1 MEGKKK
7 RGRQV
12 AAAGLSLLV
21 NMVHSRDHVH
31 FFFVSSGPLVAD
43 GLLYV
48 SFEYLGWGGV
58 GGVNSDLNGW
68 RNRRETVEEPP
79 INDEV
84 ELRYNNKKRKNKGPT

>member
-31 FFFVSSGPLVAD
+31 FFLC
-43 GLLYV
+43 LLALSLLTV
-48 SFEYLGWGGV
+48 FFMFHLNIWVGV